1 MLVVGL
7 TGGIGAGKSTVA
19 KRFAALGAVIID
31 VDALGREVLE
41 PHKQTAQEVVAAF
54 GAKILDDNGHINRAK
69 LAAEVFAQP
78 DNLKTLEAI
87 SHPAINAELEKR
99 LQTLAECEHVEVVI
113 LDMAVLAESSL
124 GQLSTGK
131 VYSQVVVVETSYDL
145 RIARLLQRG
154 LSEQEAKNRMAKQAS
169 DSQRRLLADYM
180 IFNDGTVADLEA
192 EVDRVWQQLTQS

>member
-1 MLVVGL
+1 M
-7 TGGIGAGKSTVA
+7 A
-19 KRFAALGAVIID
+19 KRFAALGAAIID

-41 PHKQTAQEVVAAF
+41 PHNQIAQEVVAAF

-131 VYSQVVVVETSYDL
+131 IYSQVVVVETSYDL

>member
-19 KRFAALGAVIID
+19 KRFAALGAAIID

-41 PHKQTAQEVVAAF
+41 PHNQIAQEVVAAF